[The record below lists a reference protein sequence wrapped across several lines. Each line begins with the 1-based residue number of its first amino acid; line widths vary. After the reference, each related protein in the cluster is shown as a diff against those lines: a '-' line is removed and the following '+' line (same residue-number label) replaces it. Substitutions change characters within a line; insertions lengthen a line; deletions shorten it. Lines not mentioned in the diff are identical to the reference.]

1 MGKHF
6 YFVSNEFMGK
16 ERRSSENDGH
26 FYFWV
31 EYYPRGQEEDRKTV
45 NLPDDAQETLRNLGY
60 LN

>member
-1 MGKHF
+1 
-6 YFVSNEFMGK
+6 MGK